1 MGKTRRAFMKILTG
15 IAALA
20 LTLLMLTVGN
30 SSGQSTQN
38 EFAGTINQ
46 MGALLLADGSFSPF
60 SLKLEEFPA
69 ERFFINDEDAVK
81 WGLLLVRGSWKM
93 ANPDAEG
100 QWKVKLVT
108 REIEGKK
115 WVSLLERLE
124 PKEPETLR
132 TEVPTT
138 ESGVPQVEQKVIQE
152 IKDKGAGNRFVI
164 KEIKPAKSDSTVSLT
179 LTGYWKQQGPMRF
192 YDRNVLA
199 EFPGDNPLFGISG
212 SDIIP
217 AMGNGS
223 VHRFDGELKMFG
235 YTFIGEGDR
244 LNRLTFAILDGVGYV
259 YLRGKGRVLAKDGKE
274 YKLGY

>member
-1 MGKTRRAFMKILTG
+1 MKILRRR
-15 IAALA
+15 AALA

-38 EFAGTINQ
+38 EFAGTITQ

-60 SLKLEEFPA
+60 SLELKEFPGK
-69 ERFFINDEDAVK
+69 RFFINDEDAVK
-81 WGLLLVRGSWKM
+81 WGLLLVRGSRKM
-93 ANPDAEG
+93 ANLDAEG

-115 WVSLLERLE
+115 WAMSFERLE
-124 PKEPETLR
+124 TKGPETPR

-138 ESGVPQVEQKVIQE
+138 ESGVPQAEQKIIQE

-164 KEIKPAKSDSTVSLT
+164 KEIKPDKSDKTVSLT
-179 LTGYWKQQGPMRF
+179 LTGHWKQQGPMRF
-192 YDRNVLA
+192 YDRNVVA
-199 EFPGDNPLFGISG
+199 EFPGDNPLFGIWG
-212 SDIIP
+212 SDLIP
-217 AMGNGS
+217 ARGNGS

-235 YTFIGEGDR
+235 YTFIGEGDS
-244 LNRLTFAILDGVGYV
+244 LNRLTFAVLDGVGYV

-274 YKLGY
+274 YKQGY